1 MSTTLDYFRKDTLP
15 HIWCP
20 GCGHGTVTGALVRAI
35 QRLGLDKDKVCVVS
49 GIGCSSR
56 AVGYLDFDSE
66 PNLPVTVRM
75 PTCPGSRKGIAD
87 TAITAWGYVYA
98 SLSGY
103 VTGAAG
109 TGLFSALAITLG
121 LAAAPSGA
129 TVAAVGLGAVFE
141 FVPMED
147 CPGW

>member
-1 MSTTLDYFRKDTLP
+1 MASFNTSGLRPFVAGPTSLSAFTRVMVNSSGVLQCAGP
-15 HIWCP
+15 
-20 GCGHGTVTGALVRAI
+20 TG
-35 QRLGLDKDKVCVVS
+35 VS
-49 GIGCSSR
+49 VY

-141 FVPMED
+141 FVPIED